1 MEQLIVIA
9 AAILLGALALALLIR
24 LTEDADHARALED
37 FRRELNDPMED

>member
-1 MEQLIVIA
+1 MELAVIA

-37 FRRELNDPMED
+37 FHRELHDPMED